1 LNSKHFH
8 RRWTRKPH
16 EHKPNSEIGKARIEW
31 LDIQLDTL
39 SPEDKTK
46 LVTEILDTLPA
57 GALRQIRDIAEEKRQ
72 GKLEDTKQLVIDKM
86 RAELEQAG
94 IDPDAINVSFGRR
107 RRSKS
112 TLRVK
117 YRSPDGE
124 EWSGRG
130 VRPTWLAALE
140 TRGHN
145 REEFRVE
152 E

>member
-1 LNSKHFH
+1 MAKRPTFLTKHTE
-8 RRWTRKPH
+8 RRN
-16 EHKPNSEIGKARIEW
+16 ESMIEW

-46 LVTEILDTLPA
+46 LITEILDTLPA
-57 GALRQIRDIAEEKRQ
+57 GNLREIRDIAEEKRQ
-72 GKLEDTKQLVIDKM
+72 GKLEDTKQLVIEKV

-94 IDPDAINVSFGRR
+94 IDPDAINVSFGRKR
-107 RRSKS
+107 RNKA
-112 TLRVK
+112 TL
-117 YRSPDGE
+117 DGE

>member
-1 LNSKHFH
+1 M
-8 RRWTRKPH
+8 
-16 EHKPNSEIGKARIEW
+16 A
-31 LDIQLDTL
+31 
-39 SPEDKTK
+39 DKTK
-46 LVTEILDTLPA
+46 LITEILDTLPA

-112 TLRVK
+112 SLPVK
-117 YRSPDGE
+117 YRGPDGQ

-130 VRPTWLAALE
+130 IRPTWLAMLE
-140 TRGHN
+140 THGHK

>member
-1 LNSKHFH
+1 MAD
-8 RRWTRKPH
+8 RRNT
-16 EHKPNSEIGKARIEW
+16 SMIEW

-46 LVTEILDTLPA
+46 LITEILDTLPA
-57 GALRQIRDIAEEKRQ
+57 GNLRQIRDIAEEKRQ

-86 RAELEQAG
+86 RSELEQAG

-107 RRSKS
+107 RRSKT

>member
-1 LNSKHFH
+1 MAE
-8 RRWTRKPH
+8 RRK
-16 EHKPNSEIGKARIEW
+16 ESMIEW

-46 LVTEILDTLPA
+46 LITEILDTLPA
-57 GALRQIRDIAEEKRQ
+57 GNLREIRDIAGEKRQ
-72 GKLEDTKQLVIDKM
+72 GKLEDTKQLVIEKM
-86 RAELEQAG
+86 RFELEQAG
-94 IDPDAINVSFGRR
+94 IDPDAINVSFGRK
-107 RRSKS
+107 RRSK
-112 TLRVK
+112 TPCVK

-140 TRGHN
+140 NRGHN

>member
-1 LNSKHFH
+1 MAE
-8 RRWTRKPH
+8 RRN
-16 EHKPNSEIGKARIEW
+16 ESMIEW

-46 LVTEILDTLPA
+46 LITEILDTLPA
-57 GALRQIRDIAEEKRQ
+57 GALRHIRDIAEEKRQ

-152 E
+152 

>member
-1 LNSKHFH
+1 M
-8 RRWTRKPH
+8 
-16 EHKPNSEIGKARIEW
+16 IEW

-46 LVTEILDTLPA
+46 LITEILDTLPA
-57 GALRQIRDIAEEKRQ
+57 GNLRQIRDIAEEKRQ

-86 RAELEQAG
+86 RSELEQAG

-107 RRSKS
+107 RRSKT

>member
-1 LNSKHFH
+1 MAE
-8 RRWTRKPH
+8 RRN
-16 EHKPNSEIGKARIEW
+16 ESMIEW

-46 LVTEILDTLPA
+46 LITEILDTLPA
-57 GALRQIRDIAEEKRQ
+57 GNLRQIRDIAEEKRQ

-86 RAELEQAG
+86 RSELEQAG

-107 RRSKS
+107 RRSKT